1 MGDGAIDL
9 GSPKTNEL
17 YGPPPPPPP
26 VSDKDK
32 TEDKKEA
39 APPPPPP
46 SPQELQKITAE
57 VKKFKSLKLPE
68 DMFDSEGNL
77 KPERLKDAKDLL
89 AEKARDLK
97 KTDLGASARM
107 MQQAVSLYP
116 SDTNLR
122 LEAAQYWVEW
132 ADKTKDKNVRMAQ
145 LERAFQFLKDVDVD
159 PAVDPVVAGEKFR
172 IAKRLCAGHIGTT
185 KDFEKATY
193 YLDQAV
199 RNGQPHELIEL
210 LNGFKEHPHPEVYGK
225 YDNPYDFFAD
235 ALVDA
240 VRFEDA
246 KGVYDMAARD
256 TETSDPAA
264 SKFFKE
270 KSQIV
275 AQHLDPKPDYDK
287 FSAWQDSYQ
296 GVMDGMLE
304 ANGRYNSAFAGDAKS
319 RVQKQAQ
326 AFVETPDMQK
336 LRPGSEEFN
345 RRLTHF
351 LSQETEYHLLPTK
364 EQADVLKEGVS
375 VNYDGKKFTYDLV
388 EVYKDKWYP
397 YRGDFFSTDAGRK
410 GLWLKREGD
419 RLMAQGGGGPIA
431 AVAHYQKS
439 LDLNPDDTMAR
450 VGLARAQTAMGK
462 MAGNK
467 RLQKYCF
474 DLAAKN
480 LGYTAEGDPNK
491 WQVLHAT
498 GDLLLAS
505 GHPKQALS
513 FLQEAL
519 RLARQTGAPEY
530 SLNDKIAMSGPG
542 GAEVKLNYTPLG
554 ESIQKAMQGSAEA
567 MGKELYSEDV
577 KPRDRLVE
585 AMMRKGVTASQ
596 VTEWW
601 NKSFTVLK
609 TSEDKVG
616 GDQFLEYALKHL
628 DQFRG
633 ELEQVYGKLPYDKEG
648 KLNPNLQ
655 QAAQTY
661 LDGRKKRAEDAA
673 AKQGLKPDTPEFK
686 EAVEATLKQKDD
698 LAEAYTTLLAPN
710 DASNPGRSYIDK
722 AGAYNVIQGV
732 MLEAAAEEAKAQGP
746 GGVQKAF
753 QYYQQAGEAFKR
765 SYDLT
770 GDRRFM
776 RTSAKSFYQ
785 AAYIARQGGDEQAA
799 RDLFLKGAT
808 VLQFGGEAT
817 LRDPQALKLMG
828 DGLME
833 VGRYK
838 DAKAIYD
845 SAQEPLIQYFG
856 SHDDAPEGLLDRL
869 KLSSIYCHKMAEVE
883 EKLGLDF
890 MDAKAALTE
899 KRNAGTLT
907 PAEKADLERMEKG
920 YDALKR
926 LCGLQF
932 PPVIEANDMPGIRN
946 LREDIISA
954 IHAGD
959 VKKFD
964 ELMTTAQRQI
974 QNAETLQMADS
985 LRKKTLLPQL
995 PPQVQEYI
1003 KRTNDWSVLRASYQ
1017 EGDHLPE
1024 DWNPAQLN
1032 DMPVLKALREW
1043 DEKNPEQAKQIR
1055 ASLEAFGRGRLV
1067 PGGEA
1072 ATDLEKFNAEVDAV
1086 AKTLFKTDADGK
1098 LPVDPKTGARIFE
1111 PTEAFGAW
1119 FQDATELDLRDK
1131 PEAWMQSN
1139 LTEYRQNLGAIGKTL
1154 ASFEAVRK
1162 DYKETQAK
1170 LVAAEQ
1176 AGNAG
1181 QAAIHK
1187 KHLEDLRG
1195 QIGELRANY
1204 TQVFQAQVGEF
1215 NADLTQ
1221 FETHS
1226 KKLGKV
1232 GQGGKYAYQD
1242 ALLAAQGKL
1251 KTTGDGLSGLA
1262 ADADPE
1268 QVLDAMIGSAQE
1280 LARAEST
1287 LLKGVTLVHTSNLQG
1302 FKPGEMR
1309 TEVEDFAGEDMKYH
1323 GSSKPATVKTWWEAD
1338 PKWTAAMENL
1348 DKQFEEGGSFDAT
1361 GIDKLLTA
1369 NLAYLKETDQQ
1380 MFKDLPTTVREGISM
1395 QLSQL
1400 HTMRKQK
1407 LDAGEEVREYDTLI
1421 EKYQDAEK
1429 ALKAGNVERA
1439 LALFRVATESKRQSR
1454 VHKDFENFQSDQKWK
1469 MIALEVAII
1478 TAAAAATA
1486 VTMGAL
1492 APVAGAAAAAGTA
1505 AIATEVGLILLE
1517 GAVFVGYEMLMRSAL
1532 YAAKEEFQLKGFG
1545 MSTVEDPW
1553 RDIHG
1558 VGDLGW
1564 KVVTNAAM
1572 LKALK
1577 VVGEGYQVF
1586 TLSERA
1592 LARAGATALLEDAT
1606 AVGMRRAMMR
1616 ELLQK
1621 EMAELSMGGKALYNV
1636 GAFTAEAA
1644 GMQAWSSAQIGLDML
1659 YQRVAHGKKLEW
1671 KQYTAALEQANSAE
1685 QIEHGIATLVGLKL
1699 GGLTTHPIIARY
1711 QSSTQVAA
1719 SQKIKL
1725 DLFVKT
1731 KGQFETRLQT
1741 EMEKAALAGKPFEM
1755 TPELRGEARKLM
1767 EIGHEAMDVAGQLE
1781 KGKGLKV
1788 FTEQEKTTWKESHD
1802 WLGKWVEYSGKES
1815 KLKGGPA
1822 APPAD
1827 DKKGA
1832 APAKGEPDAR
1842 EMALQQREKAREEQ
1856 RAQWTEA
1863 FGKGVTI
1870 EKVEQKGQILGY
1882 RVKGAEGPAAD
1893 LFLKDK
1899 TKGELWATPEQFQAY
1914 RAHVTQERTR
1924 VAEAKRKADAE
1935 ALAPEFEQGVTIR
1948 PKVDKYE
1955 PCDQK
1960 DPNATPVEGAGKK
1973 VTYYVKVKPDGTRE
1987 RLNQRDIG
1995 DIKAGRSPEVLGFEK
2010 VDKEGKV
2017 IDGPPISRD
2026 DHEAYQHWYGQKKE
2040 AAKVVVLKA
2049 VEPPADSGQPSA
2061 PAPKKKAADAD
2072 PAMTRAAD
2080 AGRAFDLSFDHAMR
2094 SGKPPTTEELT
2105 QVVQRNMESLEAL
2118 QPALDGLPKTKRQAV
2133 KEGLLQQLAD
2143 GKLTKD
2149 QAVELAAKIAKGEAE
2164 IVPNA
2169 KAEYGYEVKVKEA
2182 PKPKADDLTKTDPT
2196 AKKGAGDAGDA
2207 GPPTQRDGAK
2217 GKKQASAPEDPIL
2230 DEGVRRVLESQSGKV
2245 EWQRTLKQAEGFGTP
2260 KDKAA
2265 AKEVRTAADNVKS
2278 LSGEYLKAKAELKKH
2293 TEGSPERLAA
2303 QKRADELQGELRK
2316 NLDVIQKW
2324 EDYPKERTKVTG
2336 HLRDAAFPFLER
2348 AIQGQGHDKGLG
2360 EAPEGTRILDVS
2372 FRQPGYG
2379 DDFQAGPGKTTG
2391 EYEVLIHVRTE
2402 ADAQAV
2408 LKEARLNHGEN
2419 KAQFVKDADG
2429 KVRSVEMTTPDGRVF
2444 SVRVELATTENRA
2457 EVTDRGGIAGA
2468 SHEGVGYKEYNED
2481 RQVVVTF
2488 ENGRTVTLVIDGMG
2502 GTQGGEMAAKLAK
2515 TAFEKAVKEGKSVE
2529 DGIRLANE
2537 AVAAY
2542 GKELLPALTERL
2554 MKEQNLD
2561 RATAEHYAKYML
2573 PGAVAMG
2580 TEISRNPNGTFNAR
2594 FRSVGDCEA
2603 AVIRFKPNGE
2613 VEILD
2618 AYGRSEADILKSRSD
2633 PNANIVDQSLG
2644 GHSGPLKIRTK
2655 DVTVEQGD
2663 IVLNGS
2669 DGFFENFGSH
2679 AEIAFLI
2686 RESGAKTPAEV
2697 RDVLM
2702 REVLIRQQLADTL
2715 QKSGQENMP
2724 LTPEAYAKAYRAVT
2738 GQEPPSGWKGMWEG
2752 KVLDMMGNVGEA
2764 KDLGRVQV
2772 TYADGQSFEFRGVPR
2787 DKTQSHF
2794 KQDNTTLVVQGVGD
2808 PVRPDTV
2815 TPSRAELAKE
2825 QMGLALELARS
2836 FGLEKNA
2843 DFMKDLNALVLKDVA
2858 SGGRTQDAAGREA
2871 LLRQRV
2877 KEAKVLAERYGM
2889 DKNPAFMKLLGRLV
2903 VDNLREAEV
2912 RFGEA
2917 PKQGAPA
2924 DPKLTGFMERQRGYG
2939 LKLAKGFEAKVDPA
2953 KREKFK
2959 MDLGKILSQDA
2970 AGLPSGG
2977 DPAIEAK
2984 FKTNREAVVEAFA
2997 KEYGLDG
3004 DANFVKAAKMLLVD
3018 RVLKDCPRVEP
3029 KGPKVDPIVQQ
3040 TGQRLESEIFDRAL
3054 RAGRNKEEAAQLA
3067 EQARGHF
3074 DAAVKEGK
3082 SPYEA
3087 FDVAN
3092 GKMAAEFQET
3102 VRPGAAAP
3110 KELPPAERE
3119 TVRPGKAQAGDKQAL
3134 TPSGVRPKGSPG
3146 EETTGDLK
3154 AEVDHL
3160 AAGDTPFAEA
3170 ARDLQAGKITQ
3181 TEYRA
3186 RQKAVAEKMVEDH
3199 KGAFEDVMG
3208 FLKELGADP
3217 DLHLSQEFPPKGR
3230 MKAAD
3235 DLAPKLVRR
3244 GWQDMAPLTDIAGTR
3259 IVVRSNAD
3267 AEAVIA
3273 RIQEKYK
3280 IREAYLKDGSMEA
3293 DVMTPTEMKRKGIQE
3308 EEGVVWIDAKLD
3320 QDGIHRLVDGHPAS
3334 GYRALHIVVEV
3345 DGKPVEIQIKTEA
3358 MHEWGE
3364 IEHKLVY
3371 KNKDLPPEI
3380 LDPIKDFRREASDY
3394 LAKVTH
3400 LGPGEKA
3407 PEMPKPPQLP
3417 ADVPNRA
3424 EIQRGLDDM
3433 VSLMQKYSEG
3443 EPSGGQV
3450 FKIPKAPKAPDVDG
3464 INRKVAYLNGLYERI
3479 FPEPVGRP
3487 GLKNMDLVG
3496 ELDMIRERLVE
3507 GGHQA
3512 LLEKFDADYK
3522 TLMTEPTDSPQFK
3535 VAMERLG
3542 DVLAL
3547 NHGDPRFRQPVVFMT
3562 EAGFAEFAKAS
3573 QEVYDKSAAS
3583 APGAKEGKGADV
3595 IPLRP
3600 RAKTDTGTETRKA
3613 ADSSDPEKL
3622 GARLKDADP
3631 NKALEPLAGIEKR
3644 LEAAEPE
3651 LAAQMKADRETIL
3664 KGKKDS
3670 PEYQDALERLELLD
3684 AALRGPLEYGKELSD
3699 KSVADLVRPLYV
3711 EKGSDSQ
3718 GPKGSGRDSNT
3729 GTLATGTGLLMGLL
3743 ALVAPE
3749 TARAA
3754 DGVMRGGPN
3763 IGPVEIAM
3771 IVGIGTL
3778 LAIPVVR
3785 RFLSAPKPSADLSP
3799 ATRDNP
3805 VRLEHNGVV
3814 TAIRPL
3820 ETRDYQGGRVVDGF
3834 VGTFSKEGAKVHG
3847 DGVELVYR
3855 VTDPSSGAVTANTKV
3870 YLSKAEAQRLGIKF
3884 DAKGTQVAEVPNH
3897 GFVVKQ
3903 YAVGTPANVGVA
3915 ADAGPRG
3922 GSVVANHPALEV
3934 SAGTTYFQVMAD
3946 PQGRPVVNQ
3955 YMGQVSPP
3963 LLTFQRGPKGQ
3974 WYVFEG
3980 KPSMDLYAA
3989 QADPVARR
3997 YWKPV
4002 KDNDLFQVGNNVVP
4016 FKAPAEAWIQY
4027 QMPDGSVQGYA
4038 PPAASGGALPIAV
4051 SGKLP
4056 VGEARTV
4063 VPKSDGSP
4071 FVIGRGQGDL
4081 QFTDS
4086 NVSGVHATIVRNHA
4100 DGKWYLVDGPMGDA
4114 SKVSTNGVYVMGGRM
4129 PKYYP
4134 IKDGEYF
4141 VINGATFQFRE
4152 PAQAAP
4158 QAPPAPPPPPAAP
4171 SNAAVLQVGPHGGP
4185 AIDLGGRSFTVSPW
4199 QQGWTE
4205 MGTQYLGRIAS
4216 ASRVPNDPQGK
4227 VRLDVRTRRG
4237 MGAEEGRI
4245 TLEMTPA
4252 EAAALNIKLRPD
4264 GSLQPGPK
4272 EPYLSFGEILPQ
4284 PLALAADANPVVP
4297 TRARPQPPPPPA
4309 RRGPVDLKDGAGQ
4322 AYQLEAAPITEGLV
4336 PGKLIGSVTRLE
4348 PLPGNSGGKLFM
4360 VVEIRPDLRPDSPVK
4375 TVSFSVTPQEAA
4387 RLGLKLDAQ
4396 GRLVEASPRGL
4407 KISMPGADVAGPK
4420 PKPGA
4425 PGEIQGVWA
4434 DNAPGAPRR
4443 GEVGKKEATEVY
4455 GTSAGKTHEGIGYK
4469 EKNEDAVVQG
4479 DNFAVVL
4486 DGMGGHKGGDAA
4498 SRISGEAI
4506 AKYISENQGKM
4517 PPEELLTKALLE
4529 GDRAVKA
4536 SDVYKQASEKEKPGA
4551 VGVVH
4556 LVVKNPDGSHDVYLA
4571 HVGDAGAVVVGK
4583 DGKVKHRTADQ
4594 SLLHDFYKRVMSG
4607 ELQGDAVE
4615 AYMNFYPK
4623 LRPFYEVIQK
4633 HGKDP
4638 ERMEMEIRAHPYANI
4653 VSGGLGTSGDPKP
4666 IVQKFRLE
4674 PGDKIVMFSDGVG
4687 DANATADLAKV
4698 AHESKSAKEASD
4710 RIMDGT
4716 LERMADLED
4725 AMAELPPGKRLPIVR
4740 SDGEIAYVDNKG
4752 NIYKS
4757 LKPEAGEKPID
4768 HYKADNATV
4777 HVYFHDPK
4785 AGGSDPVKPGPGGG
4799 VKESGVRL
4807 KPPPLPPGAKQA
4819 PKVEAIKPENDIDFK
4834 SLPPENLL
4842 TQDEL
4847 AGLDR
4852 LNKRPHVKEILHDP
4866 TLRPVTKV
4874 TVGDQTFYLSRVIE
4888 TVDERGE
4895 VRPHVLA
4902 LVPVKE
4908 NGQTVLKRRFFYK
4921 SNSDGGWRASPYI
4934 LGGKYAKGVGKHY
4947 TQETQPIPELN
4958 AHFQKLEEAA
4968 GGVTKVRMTDAEFD
4982 KYIDVGSPLLNQD
4995 AQGTMLAGFGKEVMF
5010 PSNVGMTNIGAL
5022 QPGAAFKAGAY
5033 SGASDP
5039 AIVPK
5044 LASLTYPEGFIPDFA
5059 QAPAKT
5065 YTETHT
5071 LLGKI
5076 TCREFQGGYL
5086 VEKGSGRRRPVV
5098 WTMAEDANGRTWVKS
5113 IRYTDSKVNS
5123 YGVYDEVIDSGIIT
5137 SKPLEY
5143 AEQSYKLPAE
5153 YRPDFNGQYVDITP
5167 ALHMLKPIRDY
5178 RASRGLSNP
5187 EIPKGPPAPIP
5198 PPSPK
5203 NPPAV
5208 PKIPPPPPQT
5218 PKVVQSQ
5225 VQGLSGTEGKWVYR
5239 MEPNQPQVLLGR
5251 ESFMGVSGTEGVSGK
5266 HVRIFRA
5273 DGTTFIEDS
5282 VSMNGTQVWRDGKMV
5297 WASRG
5302 KADAMKSIFPIRP
5315 GDKIFMGGVEVTFN
5329 PA

>member
-1 MGDGAIDL
+1 
-9 GSPKTNEL
+9 
-17 YGPPPPPPP
+17 
-26 VSDKDK
+26 
-32 TEDKKEA
+32 
-39 APPPPPP
+39 
-46 SPQELQKITAE
+46 
-57 VKKFKSLKLPE
+57 
-68 DMFDSEGNL
+68 
-77 KPERLKDAKDLL
+77 
-89 AEKARDLK
+89 
-97 KTDLGASARM
+97 
-107 MQQAVSLYP
+107 
-116 SDTNLR
+116 
-122 LEAAQYWVEW
+122 
-132 ADKTKDKNVRMAQ
+132 
-145 LERAFQFLKDVDVD
+145 
-159 PAVDPVVAGEKFR
+159 
-172 IAKRLCAGHIGTT
+172 
-185 KDFEKATY
+185 
-193 YLDQAV
+193 
-199 RNGQPHELIEL
+199 
-210 LNGFKEHPHPEVYGK
+210 
-225 YDNPYDFFAD
+225 
-235 ALVDA
+235 
-240 VRFEDA
+240 
-246 KGVYDMAARD
+246 
-256 TETSDPAA
+256 
-264 SKFFKE
+264 
-270 KSQIV
+270 
-275 AQHLDPKPDYDK
+275 
-287 FSAWQDSYQ
+287 
-296 GVMDGMLE
+296 
-304 ANGRYNSAFAGDAKS
+304 
-319 RVQKQAQ
+319 
-326 AFVETPDMQK
+326 
-336 LRPGSEEFN
+336 
-345 RRLTHF
+345 
-351 LSQETEYHLLPTK
+351 
-364 EQADVLKEGVS
+364 
-375 VNYDGKKFTYDLV
+375 
-388 EVYKDKWYP
+388 
-397 YRGDFFSTDAGRK
+397 
-410 GLWLKREGD
+410 
-419 RLMAQGGGGPIA
+419 
-431 AVAHYQKS
+431 
-439 LDLNPDDTMAR
+439 
-450 VGLARAQTAMGK
+450 
-462 MAGNK
+462 
-467 RLQKYCF
+467 
-474 DLAAKN
+474 
-480 LGYTAEGDPNK
+480 
-491 WQVLHAT
+491 
-498 GDLLLAS
+498 
-505 GHPKQALS
+505 
-513 FLQEAL
+513 
-519 RLARQTGAPEY
+519 
-530 SLNDKIAMSGPG
+530 
-542 GAEVKLNYTPLG
+542 
-554 ESIQKAMQGSAEA
+554 
-567 MGKELYSEDV
+567 
-577 KPRDRLVE
+577 
-585 AMMRKGVTASQ
+585 
-596 VTEWW
+596 
-601 NKSFTVLK
+601 
-609 TSEDKVG
+609 
-616 GDQFLEYALKHL
+616 
-628 DQFRG
+628 
-633 ELEQVYGKLPYDKEG
+633 
-648 KLNPNLQ
+648 
-655 QAAQTY
+655 
-661 LDGRKKRAEDAA
+661 
-673 AKQGLKPDTPEFK
+673 
-686 EAVEATLKQKDD
+686 
-698 LAEAYTTLLAPN
+698 
-710 DASNPGRSYIDK
+710 
-722 AGAYNVIQGV
+722 
-732 MLEAAAEEAKAQGP
+732 
-746 GGVQKAF
+746 
-753 QYYQQAGEAFKR
+753 
-765 SYDLT
+765 
-770 GDRRFM
+770 
-776 RTSAKSFYQ
+776 
-785 AAYIARQGGDEQAA
+785 
-799 RDLFLKGAT
+799 
-808 VLQFGGEAT
+808 
-817 LRDPQALKLMG
+817 
-828 DGLME
+828 
-833 VGRYK
+833 
-838 DAKAIYD
+838 
-845 SAQEPLIQYFG
+845 
-856 SHDDAPEGLLDRL
+856 
-869 KLSSIYCHKMAEVE
+869 
-883 EKLGLDF
+883 
-890 MDAKAALTE
+890 
-899 KRNAGTLT
+899 
-907 PAEKADLERMEKG
+907 
-920 YDALKR
+920 
-926 LCGLQF
+926 
-932 PPVIEANDMPGIRN
+932 
-946 LREDIISA
+946 
-954 IHAGD
+954 
-959 VKKFD
+959 
-964 ELMTTAQRQI
+964 
-974 QNAETLQMADS
+974 
-985 LRKKTLLPQL
+985 
-995 PPQVQEYI
+995 
-1003 KRTNDWSVLRASYQ
+1003 
-1017 EGDHLPE
+1017 
-1024 DWNPAQLN
+1024 
-1032 DMPVLKALREW
+1032 
-1043 DEKNPEQAKQIR
+1043 
-1055 ASLEAFGRGRLV
+1055 
-1067 PGGEA
+1067 
-1072 ATDLEKFNAEVDAV
+1072 
-1086 AKTLFKTDADGK
+1086 
-1098 LPVDPKTGARIFE
+1098 
-1111 PTEAFGAW
+1111 
-1119 FQDATELDLRDK
+1119 
-1131 PEAWMQSN
+1131 
-1139 LTEYRQNLGAIGKTL
+1139 
-1154 ASFEAVRK
+1154 
-1162 DYKETQAK
+1162 
-1170 LVAAEQ
+1170 
-1176 AGNAG
+1176 
-1181 QAAIHK
+1181 
-1187 KHLEDLRG
+1187 
-1195 QIGELRANY
+1195 
-1204 TQVFQAQVGEF
+1204 
-1215 NADLTQ
+1215 
-1221 FETHS
+1221 
-1226 KKLGKV
+1226 
-1232 GQGGKYAYQD
+1232 
-1242 ALLAAQGKL
+1242 
-1251 KTTGDGLSGLA
+1251 
-1262 ADADPE
+1262 
-1268 QVLDAMIGSAQE
+1268 
-1280 LARAEST
+1280 
-1287 LLKGVTLVHTSNLQG
+1287 
-1302 FKPGEMR
+1302 
-1309 TEVEDFAGEDMKYH
+1309 
-1323 GSSKPATVKTWWEAD
+1323 
-1338 PKWTAAMENL
+1338 
-1348 DKQFEEGGSFDAT
+1348 
-1361 GIDKLLTA
+1361 
-1369 NLAYLKETDQQ
+1369 
-1380 MFKDLPTTVREGISM
+1380 
-1395 QLSQL
+1395 
-1400 HTMRKQK
+1400 
-1407 LDAGEEVREYDTLI
+1407 
-1421 EKYQDAEK
+1421 
-1429 ALKAGNVERA
+1429 
-1439 LALFRVATESKRQSR
+1439 
-1454 VHKDFENFQSDQKWK
+1454 
-1469 MIALEVAII
+1469 
-1478 TAAAAATA
+1478 
-1486 VTMGAL
+1486 
-1492 APVAGAAAAAGTA
+1492 
-1505 AIATEVGLILLE
+1505 
-1517 GAVFVGYEMLMRSAL
+1517 
-1532 YAAKEEFQLKGFG
+1532 
-1545 MSTVEDPW
+1545 
-1553 RDIHG
+1553 
-1558 VGDLGW
+1558 
-1564 KVVTNAAM
+1564 
-1572 LKALK
+1572 
-1577 VVGEGYQVF
+1577 
-1586 TLSERA
+1586 
-1592 LARAGATALLEDAT
+1592 
-1606 AVGMRRAMMR
+1606 
-1616 ELLQK
+1616 
-1621 EMAELSMGGKALYNV
+1621 
-1636 GAFTAEAA
+1636 
-1644 GMQAWSSAQIGLDML
+1644 
-1659 YQRVAHGKKLEW
+1659 
-1671 KQYTAALEQANSAE
+1671 
-1685 QIEHGIATLVGLKL
+1685 
-1699 GGLTTHPIIARY
+1699 
-1711 QSSTQVAA
+1711 
-1719 SQKIKL
+1719 
-1725 DLFVKT
+1725 
-1731 KGQFETRLQT
+1731 
-1741 EMEKAALAGKPFEM
+1741 
-1755 TPELRGEARKLM
+1755 
-1767 EIGHEAMDVAGQLE
+1767 
-1781 KGKGLKV
+1781 
-1788 FTEQEKTTWKESHD
+1788 
-1802 WLGKWVEYSGKES
+1802 
-1815 KLKGGPA
+1815 
-1822 APPAD
+1822 
-1827 DKKGA
+1827 
-1832 APAKGEPDAR
+1832 
-1842 EMALQQREKAREEQ
+1842 
-1856 RAQWTEA
+1856 
-1863 FGKGVTI
+1863 
-1870 EKVEQKGQILGY
+1870 
-1882 RVKGAEGPAAD
+1882 
-1893 LFLKDK
+1893 
-1899 TKGELWATPEQFQAY
+1899 
-1914 RAHVTQERTR
+1914 
-1924 VAEAKRKADAE
+1924 
-1935 ALAPEFEQGVTIR
+1935 
-1948 PKVDKYE
+1948 
-1955 PCDQK
+1955 
-1960 DPNATPVEGAGKK
+1960 
-1973 VTYYVKVKPDGTRE
+1973 
-1987 RLNQRDIG
+1987 
-1995 DIKAGRSPEVLGFEK
+1995 
-2010 VDKEGKV
+2010 
-2017 IDGPPISRD
+2017 
-2026 DHEAYQHWYGQKKE
+2026 
-2040 AAKVVVLKA
+2040 
-2049 VEPPADSGQPSA
+2049 
-2061 PAPKKKAADAD
+2061 
-2072 PAMTRAAD
+2072 
-2080 AGRAFDLSFDHAMR
+2080 
-2094 SGKPPTTEELT
+2094 
-2105 QVVQRNMESLEAL
+2105 
-2118 QPALDGLPKTKRQAV
+2118 
-2133 KEGLLQQLAD
+2133 
-2143 GKLTKD
+2143 
-2149 QAVELAAKIAKGEAE
+2149 
-2164 IVPNA
+2164 
-2169 KAEYGYEVKVKEA
+2169 
-2182 PKPKADDLTKTDPT
+2182 
-2196 AKKGAGDAGDA
+2196 
-2207 GPPTQRDGAK
+2207 
-2217 GKKQASAPEDPIL
+2217 
-2230 DEGVRRVLESQSGKV
+2230 
-2245 EWQRTLKQAEGFGTP
+2245 
-2260 KDKAA
+2260 
-2265 AKEVRTAADNVKS
+2265 
-2278 LSGEYLKAKAELKKH
+2278 
-2293 TEGSPERLAA
+2293 
-2303 QKRADELQGELRK
+2303 
-2316 NLDVIQKW
+2316 
-2324 EDYPKERTKVTG
+2324 
-2336 HLRDAAFPFLER
+2336 
-2348 AIQGQGHDKGLG
+2348 
-2360 EAPEGTRILDVS
+2360 
-2372 FRQPGYG
+2372 
-2379 DDFQAGPGKTTG
+2379 
-2391 EYEVLIHVRTE
+2391 
-2402 ADAQAV
+2402 
-2408 LKEARLNHGEN
+2408 
-2419 KAQFVKDADG
+2419 
-2429 KVRSVEMTTPDGRVF
+2429 
-2444 SVRVELATTENRA
+2444 
-2457 EVTDRGGIAGA
+2457 
-2468 SHEGVGYKEYNED
+2468 
-2481 RQVVVTF
+2481 
-2488 ENGRTVTLVIDGMG
+2488 MG

-2529 DGIRLANE
+2529 TGIQLANE

-2542 GKELLPALTERL
+2542 GKELLPALTDRL

-2580 TEISRNPNGTFNAR
+2580 TEISRNANGTYNAR

-2644 GHSGPLKIRTK
+2644 GHSGPLQIRTK
-2655 DVTVEQGD
+2655 DVTVEKGD

-2686 RESGAKTPAEV
+2686 KQSGAKSPAEV

-2715 QKSGQENMP
+2715 QKSGQENMT
-2724 LTPEAYAKAYRAVT
+2724 LTPEAYAKAYQAVT
-2738 GQEPPSGWKGMWEG
+2738 GQEPPAGWKGMWEG

-2794 KQDNTTLVVQGVGD
+2794 KKDNTTLVVQGVGD

-2843 DFMKDLNALVLKDVA
+2843 DFMKDLNALVLRDVA
-2858 SGGRTQDAAGREA
+2858 SGGRAPDAAGREA
-2871 LLRQRV
+2871 LLRQRT
-2877 KEAKVLAERYGM
+2877 KEAKALAERYGM
-2889 DKNPAFMKLLGRLV
+2889 DKNPAFLKLLGRLV

-2912 RFGEA
+2912 RFGAA

-2984 FKTNREAVVEAFA
+2984 FKTNREAVVEALA

-3004 DANFVKAAKMLLVD
+3004 DANFMKAAKMLLVD
-3018 RVLKDCPRVEP
+3018 RVLKECPRVEP
-3029 KGPKVDPIVQQ
+3029 KGPKVDPVVQQ
-3040 TGQRLESEIFDRAL
+3040 TGQRLESEIYDRAL

-3074 DAAVKEGK
+3074 EAALKEGK
-3082 SPYEA
+3082 KPEEA
-3087 FDVAN
+3087 FTAASD
-3092 GKMAAEFQET
+3092 KMAAEFKET

-3110 KELPPAERE
+3110 KELTPAEKE

-3134 TPSGVRPKGSPG
+3134 TPSGVRPKGSKP
-3146 EETTGDLK
+3146 EETTGELK
-3154 AEVDHL
+3154 TEVDHL

-3170 ARDLQAGKITQ
+3170 ARDLQAGKITL

-3186 RQKAVAEKMVEDH
+3186 RQKQVAEKMVEDH
-3199 KGAFEDVMG
+3199 KAAYEDVMG
-3208 FLKELGADP
+3208 FLTEIGKDPALGV
-3217 DLHLSQEFPPKGR
+3217 SQEFPPKGR

-3235 DLAPKLVRR
+3235 DIAPKLVRR
-3244 GWQDMAPLTDIAGTR
+3244 GWQDMAPLTDVAGTR

-3280 IREAYLKDGSMEA
+3280 IREAYMKDGSMEA
-3293 DVMTPTEMKRKGIQE
+3293 DLMTPAEMKSKGIKE
-3308 EEGVVWIDAKLD
+3308 EDGVVWIDAKLD

-3371 KNKDLPPEI
+3371 KNKDLPAEV
-3380 LDPIKDFRREASDY
+3380 LDPIKKFRQEASDY

-3400 LGPGEKA
+3400 REPGEKL
-3407 PEMPKPPQLP
+3407 PEMPKPPELP

-3424 EIQRGLDDM
+3424 EIQKGLEDM
-3433 VSLMQKYSEG
+3433 VSLMKKYSEA
-3443 EPSGGQV
+3443 EPAGGQV
-3450 FKIPKAPKAPDVDG
+3450 FQIPKAPKAPDAEG
-3464 INRKVAYLNGLYERI
+3464 INRKAAYLTGLYERI

-3487 GLKNMDLVG
+3487 GLKNMDLDG
-3496 ELDMIRERLVE
+3496 ELNMIRERLVE

-3522 TLMTEPTDSPQFK
+3522 TLMTGDKDSPQFK
-3535 VAMERLG
+3535 AAVERLG

-3547 NHGDPRFRQPVVFMT
+3547 NHGDPRFRQPVVFMS

-3573 QEVYDKSAAS
+3573 QEVYDKSVGP

-3595 IPLRP
+3595 IPFRP
-3600 RAKTDTGTETRKA
+3600 KAKSDSDTDTGTQKQA
-3613 ADSSDPEKL
+3613 ASLSDPEGL
-3622 GARLKDADP
+3622 VSRLETKDADP

-3644 LEAAEPE
+3644 LEATEPE
-3651 LAAQMKADRETIL
+3651 LAAQMRADRETIL
-3664 KGKKDS
+3664 KGEKDS
-3670 PEYQDALERLELLD
+3670 AEYKDAVERLALLD
-3684 AALRGPLEYGKELSD
+3684 SALRGPLEYGKDFPAKDL
-3699 KSVADLVRPLYV
+3699 ADFVRPLYV
-3711 EKGSDSQ
+3711 EKGPDSQ

-3785 RFLSAPKPSADLSP
+3785 RFLSSSKPSVDLSP

-3870 YLSKAEAQRLGIKF
+3870 YLSKAEAQRLGVQF
-3884 DAKGTQVAEVPNH
+3884 DAKGTQVVEVPNH

-3922 GSVVANHPALEV
+3922 GSVVANHPPLEV
-3934 SAGTTYFQVMAD
+3934 SAGTTYFQIMAD

-4002 KDNDLFQVGNNVVP
+4002 KDGDLFQVGNNVVP
-4016 FKAPAEAWIQY
+4016 FKAPAEAWIRY

-4038 PPAASGGALPIAV
+4038 PSAASGGALPVAV

-4086 NVSGVHATIVRNHA
+4086 SVSGVHATIVRNQA

-4152 PAQAAP
+4152 PAQAAL
-4158 QAPPAPPPPPAAP
+4158 QAQPVPPPPPAAP
-4171 SNAAVLQVGPHGGP
+4171 SNAAVLQAGPHGGP
-4185 AIDLGGRSFTVSPW
+4185 AINLGGRSFTVSPW

-4205 MGTQYLGRIAS
+4205 MGTQYLGRIVS

-4237 MGAEEGRI
+4237 MGAEEGSI

-4264 GSLQPGPK
+4264 GTLQPGPK

-4284 PLALAADANPVVP
+4284 PLALAADANPNPAVL

-4322 AYQLEAAPITEGLV
+4322 AYQLEAAPVTEGLV

-4396 GRLVEASPRGL
+4396 GRLVEGSPRGL
-4407 KISMPGADVAGPK
+4407 KIAMPGAEIAAPK

-4425 PGEIQGVWA
+4425 PGEVQGVWA

-4486 DGMGGHKGGDAA
+4486 DGMGGHKGGDVA

-4571 HVGDAGAVVVGK
+4571 HVGDAGAIVVGK

-4594 SLLHDFYKRVMSG
+4594 SLLHDFYKKVMSG

-4623 LRPFYEVIQK
+4623 LRPFYEAIQK

-4674 PGDKIVMFSDGVG
+4674 PGDKVVMFSDGVG

-4710 RIMDGT
+4710 RILDGT

-4740 SDGEIAYVDNKG
+4740 ADGEIAYVDNKG

-4757 LKPEAGEKPID
+4757 LKSEPGEKVVD

-4785 AGGSDPVKPGPGGG
+4785 AGGSDPVKSGPGGG

-4807 KPPPLPPGAKQA
+4807 KPPPVPPSAKKA
-4819 PKVEAIKPENDIDFK
+4819 PKIEAVKPENDIDFK

-4842 TQDEL
+4842 AQDEL
-4847 AGLDR
+4847 AGLDK

-4874 TVGDQTFYLSRVIE
+4874 SVGDQTFYLSRVIE

-4934 LGGKYAKGVGKHY
+4934 LGGKYAKGVGRHY

-4968 GGVTKVRMTDAEFD
+4968 GGVTKVRMTEAEFD
-4982 KYIDVGSPLLNQD
+4982 RYIDVGSPLLNQD

-5044 LASLTYPEGFIPDFA
+5044 LANLTYPEGFVPDFG

-5076 TCREFQGGYL
+5076 SCREFQGGYL
-5086 VEKGSGRRRPVV
+5086 VEKGTGRKRPVI
-5098 WTMAEDANGRTWVKS
+5098 WTMAEDGSGRTWVKS

-5167 ALHMLKPIRDY
+5167 ALNMLKPIRDY
-5178 RASRGLSNP
+5178 RASRGLPNP
-5187 EIPKGPPAPIP
+5187 ELPKGPPASVP

-5203 NPPAV
+5203 TPPPV
-5208 PKIPPPPPQT
+5208 PKIPPPPQT

-5239 MEPNQPQVLLGR
+5239 MDPSQPQVLLGR
-5251 ESFMGVSGTEGVSGK
+5251 DSFMGESGTEGVSGK

-5282 VSMNGTQVWRDGKMV
+5282 ISSNGTQVWRDGKMV

-5302 KADAMKSIFPIRP
+5302 KADMMKSIFPIRP

-5329 PA
+5329 PS